1 MDIIENN
8 FEPHKNSPYHNI
20 VCPHCNSKLRY
31 YGSDIYAGNDYDY
44 IICPCCNQKIDMSEP
59 IICEICGNN
68 FIGKEYI
75 GAYGLYFADCPHCGN
90 AHMLEKGEFLTADN
104 VKYPEHFGSYA
115 NAVSVQDSEIN
126 KWIKNCINNL
136 DKDVD
141 YAFEAS
147 GDTAV
152 IAFKCDEASHLA
164 QVIVAK
170 KYQETEIEIPA
181 DKY

>member
-8 FEPHKNSPYHNI
+8 FEPQKNSPLHNK
-20 VCPHCNSKLRY
+20 VCPHCKSKLRY
-31 YGSDIYAGNDYDY
+31 YGSDIYAGNDFDY

-59 IICEICGNN
+59 CICEICGNK
-68 FIGKEYI
+68 FAVREYV
-75 GAYGLYFADCPHCGN
+75 GAYGLYYADCPQCGN
-90 AHMLEKGEFLTADN
+90 KHMLDKCIPLTVDN
-104 VKYPEHFGSYA
+104 VEYPKHFGSFA
-115 NAVSVQDSEIN
+115 NGKTIKDEEVN
-126 KWIKNCINNL
+126 KWIKRCINNL

-141 YAFEAS
+141 YAYEAS

-152 IAFKCDEASHLA
+152 IAYKCDEASHLA